1 MQVLVMFVALNL
13 FNVVIQTVKS
23 IATIKC
29 GKTVAALVNALAYG
43 VYTFVVVGMN
53 DGTMSIYLRAAI
65 VAASNLLGV
74 YVVKWIE
81 EKHQKERLW
90 KIELAVPALSE
101 DERLILKKL
110 YANEGIPCNY
120 VPCGQWTM
128 FNCYCA
134 TKEQVKF
141 MRAQAKKNN
150 AKISAYESKIL

>member
-1 MQVLVMFVALNL
+1 MQVLVMFVVLNL
-13 FNVVIQTVKS
+13 FNVVIQTIKS

-65 VAASNLLGV
+65 VAVSNLLGV

-81 EKHQKERLW
+81 EKRQKERLW

-110 YANEGIPCNY
+110 YASEGIPCNY